1 MATSIKRLAKE
12 YELQKTTLAQPGV
25 ELKPVGEG
33 KPLEWVLRIQA
44 PPTYVLPGQG
54 ESESPYKGK
63 LFEVSVKCN
72 DLYPHKAPVVS
83 GGGGGTSGE
92 ALLPTPTLPW
102 DCGALFLLL
111 CFLAPSAA
119 SLTHARSS
127 SFYSFYSP
135 LSLLLLAHFPPP
147 PSHPHWAGGGL
158 HPGHLFPPPSKH
170 GERGGVQEPV

>member
-83 GGGGGTSGE
+83 GGDGGTPGE
-92 ALLPTPTLPW
+92 
-102 DCGALFLLL
+102 L
-111 CFLAPSAA
+111 CSH
-119 SLTHARSS
+119 SN
-127 SFYSFYSP
+127 
-135 LSLLLLAHFPPP
+135 SLLWDLGPP
-147 PSHPHWAGGGL
+147 
-158 HPGHLFPPPSKH
+158 
-170 GERGGVQEPV
+170 V